1 MSNVQTSMTVVKRGE
16 ARSAGSFLMAA
27 ANMQRLTPT
36 TLEKETA
43 KNMVT
48 LTKAEKVKAWTAKGP
63 AILGAKAL
71 PFQIFTPLK
80 S

>member
-1 MSNVQTSMTVVKRGE
+1 MTVVSKGE

-36 TLEKETA
+36 ILEKETA

-48 LTKAEKVKAWTAKGP
+48 LTREAKVKAWTAKGP
-63 AILGAKAL
+63 AISGAKAL
-71 PFQIFTPLK
+71 PFQMLTPLK